1 MKKIIGGLVVLIIT
15 LVNISCNDD
24 CDEGNKPTP
33 ASFFVE
39 IVDETTG
46 ENVFEN
52 ETYTMQQITIEDLD
66 EASIPYE
73 FIENLNVIQIFPK
86 VSNPTGNS
94 ILIKLNNETTL
105 QMDEIDVNYDVSS
118 FEGECFTT
126 FKIENILFPNNDS
139 ELVEGVFVVKI

>member
-105 QMDEIDVNYDVSS
+105 QMNEIDVNYDVSS

-139 ELVEGVFVVKI
+139 ELVEAVHVIKI

>member
-1 MKKIIGGLVVLIIT
+1 MKKIIGLFLIIIT
-15 LVNISCNDD
+15 VSLVSCNDK
-24 CDEGNKPTP
+24 CDEGNQPTP

-39 IVDETTG
+39 IIDETTG

-66 EASIPYE
+66 EDSIPYE

-118 FEGECFTT
+118 SAGECFTT
-126 FKIENILFPNNDS
+126 FKIENILFPNNTS
-139 ELVEGVFVVKI
+139 ELVESVHVIKI

>member
-1 MKKIIGGLVVLIIT
+1 MKKIIGLFLTIIT
-15 LVNISCNDD
+15 VSLVSCNDK
-24 CDEGNKPTP
+24 CDEGNQPTP

-39 IVDETTG
+39 IIDETTG

-52 ETYTMQQITIEDLD
+52 ETYTAQQIIIQDLE

-73 FIENLNVIQIFPK
+73 FIENLNVIQIFPP
-86 VSNPTGNS
+86 VSNATGNS
-94 ILIKLNNETTL
+94 FAIKLNNETTL

-118 FEGECFTT
+118 IVGECYTT

-139 ELVEGVFVVKI
+139 ELVEAVHVIKI

>member
-1 MKKIIGGLVVLIIT
+1 MRNILGLFLIVIAASF
-15 LVNISCNDD
+15 VGCNDK
-24 CDEGNKPTP
+24 CDEGNQATP

-39 IVDETTG
+39 IIDETTG

-52 ETYTMQQITIEDLD
+52 ETYTAQQITIQDLE

-73 FIENLNVIQIFPK
+73 FIENLNVIQIFPP
-86 VSNPTGNS
+86 VSNATVNS
-94 ILIKLNNETTL
+94 FIIKLNNEATL

-118 FEGECFTT
+118 IVGECFTT

-139 ELVEGVFVVKI
+139 EFVETVHVIKI